1 MRVLQPKDGQTYLY
15 FYEDSM
21 LNPSQNISL
30 AKKLLKELGCKIGPA
45 WKREQPEYH
54 ICTCEK
60 GEFRLVNDVLAI
72 YIESEKSEV
81 ISFLAKGLEVVCHK
95 YKKGCEIRMTD
106 GYSATIEDYIKED
119 YIVATASGDKQ
130 ITEDDIVCKKLI
142 PDDIIG
148 KNVTVSLWDP
158 DMGELEEYTGT
169 VKATEMSGKVLS
181 VTVEVVWADD
191 EDDPC
196 IFEHTIYEDEIKK
209 ITVID

>member
-21 LNPSQNISL
+21 LNPSQNISI
-30 AKKLLKELGCKIGPA
+30 AKKMLKELGCKIGPA

-60 GEFRLVNDVLAI
+60 GEFRLVNDVPAI
-72 YIESEKSEV
+72 YIESDKSEV

-169 VKATEMSGKVLS
+169 VKATEMSGKVLG